1 MVTRLVRWL
10 SYGFSKATRLAR
22 LTWEK
27 WSTYRVP
34 QLGASLAFYTAL
46 SIAPLLVICLAIG
59 AFAFGD
65 EAARG
70 EIATQIKSLVGNQ
83 GAEAIQQM
91 IKNADKPASGTA
103 ATVLGL
109 VMLFLGASGVFSEL
123 QQSLNII
130 WEVQP
135 QAGRGLL
142 GIIRDRFFS
151 FVMVLGIAFLLLVS
165 LVLSALLASLGT
177 FFSALP
183 ASVNWLTQFLNFA
196 VSFAVITFLF
206 AMIFKILP
214 DARIA
219 WRQVWLG
226 AVFTA
231 LLFTIGKFFI
241 GLYLGQSSMASSYGV
256 AGSFVVLLVWVYYSS
271 QILYLGA
278 AITKVVADESGST
291 NVPARNAVRASP
303 AGRRIQEA

>member
-1 MVTRLVRWL
+1 ML
-10 SYGFSKATRLAR
+10 SRGFSKAKRLAL

-46 SIAPLLVICLAIG
+46 SIAPLLVISLAIG
-59 AFAFGD
+59 AFAFGE

-70 EIATQIKSLVGNQ
+70 EVAAQIRSLVGNQ
-83 GAEAIQQM
+83 AAEAIEQM
-91 IKNADKPASGTA
+91 ITNADKPASGTA

-109 VMLFLGASGVFSEL
+109 VMLFLGASAVFSEL

-130 WEVQP
+130 WEVAP
-135 QAGRGLL
+135 KSGRGIL

-151 FVMVLGIAFLLLVS
+151 FVMVLGIAFLMLVS
-165 LVLSALLASLGT
+165 LVLSAILASLGK

-183 ASVNWLTQFLNFA
+183 PSVNWLARSLNFSL
-196 VSFAVITFLF
+196 SFGVITLLF

-214 DARIA
+214 DAKIA

-226 AVFTA
+226 AVLTA
-231 LLFTIGKFFI
+231 FLFTIGKFFI

-278 AITKVVADESGST
+278 AITKVVADESGLSS
-291 NVPARNAVRASP
+291 VPAENAMRTKAVH
-303 AGRRIQEA
+303 

>member
-1 MVTRLVRWL
+1 MAPDGL
-10 SYGFSKATRLAR
+10 SYKSLALR
-22 LTWEK
+22 TWAK
-27 WSTYRVP
+27 WNAYRIP

-46 SIAPLLVICLAIG
+46 SIAPLLIISLSVG
-59 AFAFGD
+59 AFVFGD

-70 EIATQIKSLVGNQ
+70 EVAAQMRSLVGEQ
-83 GAEAIQQM
+83 GAQAIQQM
-91 IKNADKPASGTA
+91 IKSADRPATGTA
-103 ATVLGL
+103 ATILGL
-109 VMLFLGASGVFSEL
+109 MMLAIGSSGVFSEL

-135 QAGRGLL
+135 KAGRGLV

-165 LVLSALLASLGT
+165 LLLSALLASVGK
-177 FFSALP
+177 FFSDFP
-183 ASVNWLTQFLNFA
+183 ATLGWLTEILNLGI
-196 VSFAVITFLF
+196 SFTVISILF

-214 DARIA
+214 DAKIA
-219 WRQVWLG
+219 WREVWLG
-226 AVFTA
+226 AVLTA
-231 LLFTIGKFFI
+231 LLFTVGKFFI

-278 AITKVVADESGST
+278 TITKVVADASGSRL
-291 NVPARNAVRASP
+291 VPTENAETSVTSSR
-303 AGRRIQEA
+303 